1 MEEKRNDRW
10 FLVSAG
16 CIAVSILTLFLPII
30 TYSEKRSGASV
41 RVYRYAIQD
50 FIFNGKSFADR
61 VLWHYTG
68 PVLWDIGAGT
78 VLALALLFVVSIGLA
93 LAGILTMRT
102 QYPNRRQFAL
112 TIAGLAGTAFPS
124 LLVLLAVPL
133 SGKYFAGTIRCGIA
147 PILTP
152 AAMILCMITVSGRRK
167 YLRAERKAQKEA
179 EGLIWEAGELPDMS
193 DRWNRQ

>member
-50 FIFNGKSFADR
+50 FIFNGKGFADR

-102 QYPNRRQFAL
+102 QYPNRQQFAL
-112 TIAGLAGTAFPS
+112 TIAGLAGTAFLS
-124 LLVLLAVPL
+124 LLVLLAVLL
-133 SGKYFAGTIRCGIA
+133 SGKLRRDDPLWDRADPDSDCHDPVHDHGLRQEKVPPGRAAG
-147 PILTP
+147 
-152 AAMILCMITVSGRRK
+152 
-167 YLRAERKAQKEA
+167 AER
-179 EGLIWEAGELPDMS
+179 GGGPDLGS
-193 DRWNRQ
+193 G